1 MVSTIPVVG
10 VFEVVDDIK
19 RRCKF
24 GGTLKRRV
32 ESKDERGAAGGGDE
46 VLSKATPQTKLHV

>member
-1 MVSTIPVVG
+1 M
-10 VFEVVDDIK
+10 VDDIK

-32 ESKDERGAAGGGDE
+32 ESKDERAAGGGDE
-46 VLSKATPQTKLHV
+46 VLSRVTPQAKLHV